1 MRIAYDISPTC
12 TRSRSGVPRYCAYL
26 ADALGALGE
35 RVTPW
40 CRVSRWRARAEA
52 HRPGGAPPR
61 WWLDGVWPLR
71 SGADVVHGTDVRI
84 PRVAGPA
91 RVATFHDVFHCL
103 PGSETWAS
111 AAGRERV
118 RKRYAESAA
127 RAHAIC
133 TVSAATR
140 DDLTARFAF
149 PAERIVVTPP
159 GIRPCF
165 RPHGA
170 AELSATRAE
179 LDLPVGYVLAVG
191 ALAVRKN
198 LPALVRAW
206 AASRLR
212 GKMALVLAGQPSDD
226 ADAVR
231 EALRA
236 VGASPAEARVLEFV
250 PDRLMPALYAG
261 AAVFACASWYEGFG
275 VPLLEAMASGVPVA
289 TSDRGALA
297 EVAGGHAALA
307 DPARI
312 DSLAAALEAAAEL
325 PAAAR
330 EAARAHAAG
339 FTWERTARATRE
351 AYAIAIAARD

>member
-1 MRIAYDISPTC
+1 
-12 TRSRSGVPRYCAYL
+12 VPRYCAYL
-26 ADALGALGE
+26 ADALSALGE

-40 CRVSRWRARAEA
+40 CRVSRWRTRAQA
-52 HRPGGAPPR
+52 HRPGGAPPH

-71 SGADVVHGTDVRI
+71 ASADVVHGTDVRI

-103 PGSETWAS
+103 PGSEAWAS

-118 RKRYAESAA
+118 RRRYAESAA
-127 RAHAIC
+127 RAHALC

-140 DDLTARFAF
+140 DDFLARFRF

-159 GIRPCF
+159 GVRPCF

-170 AELSATRAE
+170 DELAAARAELS
-179 LDLPVGYVLAVG
+179 LPESYVLAVG
-191 ALAVRKN
+191 AIAIRKN

-212 GKMALVLAGQPSDD
+212 GHLALVLAGQPSDD
-226 ADAVR
+226 TVAVR

-236 VGASPAEARVLEFV
+236 VRASEDEARTLEFV

-312 DSLAAALEAAAEL
+312 DSLAAALEAAAGS
-325 PAAAR
+325 PAEAR
-330 EAARAHAAG
+330 AAARAHAAG
-339 FTWERTARATRE
+339 FTWERTARTTRA
-351 AYAIAIAARD
+351 AYAIAVAARG

>member
-1 MRIAYDISPTC
+1 MWIAYDVTPTC
-12 TRSRSGVPRYCAYL
+12 TPQRSGVPRYCAYL

-40 CRVSRWRARAEA
+40 CRISRWRERAHA
-52 HRPGGAPPR
+52 HRPGRERVR
-61 WWLDGVWPLR
+61 WWQDGLWPRR

-84 PRVAGPA
+84 PRVPGPA

-103 PGSETWAS
+103 PGSEAWAS
-111 AAGRERV
+111 PEGRERV
-118 RKRYAESAA
+118 RRRYAESAA
-127 RAHAIC
+127 RAHALC

-140 DDLTARFAF
+140 DDFLARFDF

-159 GIRPCF
+159 GIRAVF

-170 AELSATRAE
+170 GELAALRAE
-179 LDLPVGYVLAVG
+179 LDLPDGYVLAVG
-191 ALAVRKN
+191 ALAIRKN
-198 LPALVRAW
+198 LPALIRAW

-212 GKMALVLAGQPSDD
+212 AHLALVLAGQPSDD
-226 ADAVR
+226 AAAVHAAAR
-231 EALRA
+231 E
-236 VGASPAEARVLEFV
+236 VGARAGEVRILTFV

-275 VPLLEAMASGVPVA
+275 VPLLEAMASGAPVA
-289 TSDRGALA
+289 TSGRGALA

-307 DPARI
+307 DPARV
-312 DSLAAALEAAAEL
+312 DSLATALEASADMGEE
-325 PAAAR
+325 AR
-330 EAARAHAAG
+330 AAARAHAAG

-351 AYAIAIAARD
+351 AYAIA